1 MGRRRVRPLGGHGR
15 GISSASSDTD
25 GANGPRQPARGLA
38 RVLADAGSLETGRD
52 LICVVEA
59 SGRLLEVSAAWE
71 RLLGYTPDEL
81 VGRCLSDFIHPDDLA
96 QAREVAAAVARP
108 GTEVIEFE
116 NRYRSKDGQ
125 YRWLSWSA
133 RSDGTTWLALGR
145 DITERREAE
154 ERAQLFISLVEL
166 SDDFI
171 ALAGLDERVLFVN
184 AAGRRLV
191 GLDSLEAAL
200 AHPSGDY
207 FTRGR
212 PPRIADGRAAGG
224 ARARSLVRVRARC
237 ATSRPE
243 SRIEVSINSF
253 LVTSPA
259 TGQPLALATVQHD
272 ITEANRVR
280 AEVDQLAR
288 ERARL
293 AVLALREADNERAR
307 LAESLHDSVMQNLAI
322 ARQEIEE
329 LIAGNASAGPRAISA
344 IVDSTAELRTTLR
357 GIHPTA
363 MAYEDLCMAIERL
376 RGPVVEAGLAFRV
389 SCADDIPIDMNGLI
403 YGVVR
408 ELVDAVEH
416 ARGSRVTVEVDHDG
430 EIVTAAVSDDG
441 VGIASGVWPLRCAR
455 AISAW
460 PHPESGRSM
469 PTASC

>member
-1 MGRRRVRPLGGHGR
+1 MVPTDRDSLPEGSRE
-15 GISSASSDTD
+15 SSLT
-25 GANGPRQPARGLA
+25 RL
-38 RVLADAGSLETGRD
+38 LETGRD

-207 FTRGR
+207 LTEEGR
-212 PPRIADGRAAGG
+212 HASRTVERPAVLEHGRWSGHG
-224 ARARSLVRVRARC
+224 TLRHFK
-237 ATSRPE
+237 TGEP
-243 SRIEVSINSF
+243 IEVSINSF

-408 ELVDAVEH
+408 ELVRNAVEH

-441 VGIASGVWPLRCAR
+441 VGIASGRLAAALREGHIGLAASRER
-455 AISAW
+455 ALDADGKLLIQAVQ
-460 PHPESGRSM
+460 PSGTRVVLVL
-469 PTASC
+469 PCPGDAV